1 MVHMDSAW
9 KLQNG
14 SSVERRGVVGKG
26 YKWTL
31 YWILLEL
38 F

>member
-1 MVHMDSAW
+1 MVHTDGAW

-14 SSVERRGVVGKG
+14 SSVERTGFVGEG
-26 YKWTL
+26 CKWTL